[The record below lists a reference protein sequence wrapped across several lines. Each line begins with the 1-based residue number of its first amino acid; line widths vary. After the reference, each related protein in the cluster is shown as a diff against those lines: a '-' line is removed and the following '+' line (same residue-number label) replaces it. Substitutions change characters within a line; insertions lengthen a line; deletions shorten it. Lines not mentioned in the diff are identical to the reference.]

1 MDIHTSTKNKKGF
14 TLIEVLVV
22 MTIIAVLVAI
32 GLPNYL
38 GARQRARDAKRKAE
52 LREFKN
58 ALRLYYNDYQQYPAS
73 QVNPTLVNGCGTD
86 GDAQC
91 PVCGTAEFAAGG
103 VDGCA
108 TIYMKSLPTIGTVKS
123 FKYYRCASGD
133 DFRLKSDLENISD
146 ADILVSQ
153 TRCAAACGTSYG
165 VVDYVMCA
173 D

>member
-1 MDIHTSTKNKKGF
+1 MNILNQTREKKGF

-52 LREFKN
+52 LREFKI
-58 ALRLYYNDYQQYPAS
+58 ALRLYYNDYAQYPAS
-73 QVNPTLVNGCGTD
+73 QVNPTLFNGCGTN
-86 GDAQC
+86 GDSAC
-91 PVCGTAEFAAGG
+91 PVCSTAAFAAGG
-103 VDGCA
+103 VGGCS
-108 TIYMKSLPTIGTVKS
+108 TIYMKTLPSIGVVKS
-123 FKYYRCASGD
+123 YKYYLCASGD
-133 DFRLKSDLENISD
+133 DFRLKSDLENLSD

-153 TRCAAACGTSYG
+153 TRCPAACGTTYG
-165 VVDYVMCA
+165 PADYVMCA